1 LNGFTPNKFQ
11 SISQAL
17 VAAWWLSIPQA
28 LVASYQ
34 KPGGFPWWLA
44 HLVASQFFHVH
55 LVQEMIPWREALRVR
70 VAEAWRK
77 LRGKV
82 LGQYCSRKPEADACI
97 AVPPHGSS
105 SGRVFFKCPMSIK
118 FLKMFKEKYIAHL
131 HPKPRAAFTRI
142 SGAIYSQ
149 KIRAR
154 RQTQVAVP

>member
-1 LNGFTPNKFQ
+1 MAFHSSSPGGF
-11 SISQAL
+11 ISKARWL
-17 VAAWWLSIPQA
+17 PMVAGS
-28 LVASYQ
+28 
-34 KPGGFPWWLA
+34 PGGFPVFPCPPSA
-44 HLVASQFFHVH
+44 GND
-55 LVQEMIPWREALRVR
+55 PWREALRVR